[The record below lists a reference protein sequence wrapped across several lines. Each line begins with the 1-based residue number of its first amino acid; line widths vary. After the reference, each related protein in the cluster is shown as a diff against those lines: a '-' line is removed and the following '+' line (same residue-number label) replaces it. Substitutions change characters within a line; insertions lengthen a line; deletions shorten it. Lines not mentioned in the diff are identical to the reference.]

1 MKTNISFVNLFVLG
15 IHLNKYK
22 LKYFVTMKYMQYDF
36 CLAYS
41 KLSFDVF
48 YPIFCIVAYFY
59 SILLDTKN
67 IATVNH

>member
-1 MKTNISFVNLFVLG
+1 
-15 IHLNKYK
+15 
-22 LKYFVTMKYMQYDF
+22 MKYMQYNF